1 MRVDRPARGLAGQVR
16 ESADASSGAL
26 LAVRFHIVPLRART
40 RRPRLAAP
48 QARPDATLI
57 LFPFLMSNPSATST
71 RLSAPELRATVSLA
85 AIFALRMLGLFMI
98 MPVFS
103 VYAKTIPGGDNVL
116 LVGIALGAYGV
127 TQSMLYIFYGW
138 ISDKLGRKPV
148 IAFGLLVFAV
158 GSFVAAAGHSMTWI
172 IAGRV
177 IQGMGAVSSA
187 VIAFIADLT
196 HEENRTKA
204 MAMVGGSI
212 GVSFAVA
219 IVGAPIVFHWVGMS
233 GLFTV
238 IGVLSILAV
247 GVVFWI
253 VPDPPA
259 HPVHVKA
266 PFAEVLRN
274 VELLRLN
281 FGVLVLHATQTA
293 LFLVVPR
300 ILVDGGLPVASH
312 WKIYLPVMALAFVLM
327 VPAIIAAEK
336 RGKMK
341 SVMLS
346 AIGLILIGQLLL
358 GAAPHTLWSVAAIL
372 FVYFLG
378 FNVLEASQP
387 SLVSKLA
394 PGTRKGAAA
403 GVYNTTQ
410 SIGLALGGVIGGWLL
425 KLDGPSAV
433 FFACSA
439 LVLAWLLVAAW
450 MKPPPRRTERAA

>member
-1 MRVDRPARGLAGQVR
+1 M
-16 ESADASSGAL
+16 
-26 LAVRFHIVPLRART
+26 
-40 RRPRLAAP
+40 
-48 QARPDATLI
+48 
-57 LFPFLMSNPSATST
+57 ST

-103 VYAKTIPGGDNVL
+103 IYAKTIPGGDDVF

-148 IAFGLLVFAV
+148 IAFGLLVFAL
-158 GSFVAAAGHSMTWI
+158 GSFVAAAGHSMAWI

-196 HEENRTKA
+196 EEENRTKA
-204 MAMVGGSI
+204 MAMVGASI

-219 IVGAPIVFHWVGMS
+219 IVGAPILFHWVGMS

-238 IGVLSILAV
+238 IGVLSIVAV
-247 GVVFWI
+247 GVVLWV
-253 VPDPPA
+253 VPDPPVP
-259 HPVHVKA
+259 PVHVKA
-266 PFAEVLRN
+266 PFAEVLHN

-300 ILVDGGLPVASH
+300 ILEAGGLPVASH
-312 WKIYLPVMALAFVLM
+312 WKIYLPVMGLAFVMM

-341 SVMLS
+341 AVMLS
-346 AIGLILIGQLLL
+346 AIFLILIGQLLL

-433 FFACSA
+433 FFSCSA
-439 LVLAWLLVAAW
+439 LVLAWLIVAW
-450 MKPPPRRTERAA
+450 KMKAPPRRVERAA

>member
-1 MRVDRPARGLAGQVR
+1 M
-16 ESADASSGAL
+16 
-26 LAVRFHIVPLRART
+26 
-40 RRPRLAAP
+40 
-48 QARPDATLI
+48 
-57 LFPFLMSNPSATST
+57 
-71 RLSAPELRATVSLA
+71 SAPELRATVSLA

-103 VYAKTIPGGDNVL
+103 VYAKTIPGGDNLL

-138 ISDKLGRKPV
+138 ISDKVGRKPV
-148 IAFGLLVFAV
+148 IATGLLIFAI
-158 GSFVAAAGHSMTWI
+158 GSFVAAGAHDMTWI
-172 IAGRV
+172 IVGRV

-187 VIAFIADLT
+187 VLAFIADLT
-196 HEENRTKA
+196 AEEHRTKA

-212 GVSFAVA
+212 GMSFAVA

-233 GLFTV
+233 GLFALV
-238 IGVLSILAV
+238 GVFSILAV
-247 GVVFWI
+247 GVVIWV
-253 VPDPPA
+253 VPDAPRK
-259 HPVHVKA
+259 PVHVPA
-266 PFAEVLRN
+266 PFAEVLHN

-300 ILVDGGLPVASH
+300 LLVDAGLPVASH
-312 WKIYLPVMALAFVLM
+312 WMIYLPVMGLSFVLM
-327 VPAIIAAEK
+327 VPAIIVAEK

-341 SVMLS
+341 AVLVS

-358 GAAPHTLWSVAAIL
+358 GSLAHTLVIVSAVL

-378 FNVLEASQP
+378 FNILEASQP

-394 PGTRKGAAA
+394 PGNRKGAAT

-410 SIGLALGGVIGGWLL
+410 SIGLALGGVVGGWML
-425 KLDGPSAV
+425 KHEGASAV
-433 FFACSA
+433 FYTCSG
-439 LVLAWLLVAAW
+439 LVLCWLIIAAN
-450 MKPPPRRTERAA
+450 MKAPPKRAEAKRA

>member
-1 MRVDRPARGLAGQVR
+1 
-16 ESADASSGAL
+16 
-26 LAVRFHIVPLRART
+26 
-40 RRPRLAAP
+40 
-48 QARPDATLI
+48 
-57 LFPFLMSNPSATST
+57 
-71 RLSAPELRATVSLA
+71 
-85 AIFALRMLGLFMI
+85 
-98 MPVFS
+98 
-103 VYAKTIPGGDNVL
+103 VL

-127 TQSMLYIFYGW
+127 TQSLLYIFYGW
-138 ISDKLGRKPV
+138 VSDKLGRKPV
-148 IAFGLLVFAV
+148 IAFGLIVFAI
-158 GSFVAAAGHSMTWI
+158 GSFVAAVGHSMTWI
-172 IAGRV
+172 IVGRV

-196 HEENRTKA
+196 SEENRTKA
-204 MAMVGGSI
+204 MAMVGASI

-219 IVGAPIVFHWVGMS
+219 IVGAPIVFEWVGMS
-233 GLFTV
+233 GLFTL
-238 IGVLSILAV
+238 IGFLSILAV
-247 GVVFWI
+247 GVVIWV
-253 VPDPPA
+253 VPDAPKP
-259 HPVHVKA
+259 PVHVKA
-266 PFAEVLRN
+266 PFAEVLHN

-300 ILVDGGLPVASH
+300 ILEAGGLPVAAH
-312 WKIYLPVMALAFVLM
+312 WKVYLPVMGLAFVMM

-341 SVMLS
+341 AVMVS

-358 GAAPHTLWSVAAIL
+358 GAGPHTLWSVAAVL

-410 SIGLALGGVIGGWLL
+410 SIGLAIGGVIGGWLL
-425 KLDGPSAV
+425 KVDGQSAV
-433 FFACSA
+433 FFACSG
-439 LVLAWLLVAAW
+439 LVFAWLIVAAN
-450 MKPPPRRTERAA
+450 MKPPPQKVRRTA

>member
-1 MRVDRPARGLAGQVR
+1 
-16 ESADASSGAL
+16 
-26 LAVRFHIVPLRART
+26 
-40 RRPRLAAP
+40 
-48 QARPDATLI
+48 
-57 LFPFLMSNPSATST
+57 MSNPSATSS

-103 VYAKTIPGGDNVL
+103 IYAKTIPGGDNVF
-116 LVGIALGAYGV
+116 LVGLALGAYGV

-148 IAFGLLVFAV
+148 IAFGLIVFAI

-172 IAGRV
+172 IVGRV

-196 HEENRTKA
+196 TEDNRTKA

-238 IGVLSILAV
+238 IGILSILAV
-247 GVVFWI
+247 GVVFWV
-253 VPDPPA
+253 VPDAPRP
-259 HPVHVKA
+259 PVHVKA
-266 PFAEVLRN
+266 PFAEVLHN

-300 ILVDGGLPVASH
+300 ILEAGGLPVASH
-312 WKIYLPVMALAFVLM
+312 WKIYLPVMGLAFVMM

-341 SVMLS
+341 GVMLG

-425 KLDGPSAV
+425 KVDGQSAV

-439 LVLAWLLVAAW
+439 LVFAWLVVAAN
-450 MKPPPRRTERAA
+450 MKAPPRKVQRVV

>member
-1 MRVDRPARGLAGQVR
+1 M
-16 ESADASSGAL
+16 SA
-26 LAVRFHIVPLRART
+26 H
-40 RRPRLAAP
+40 
-48 QARPDATLI
+48 
-57 LFPFLMSNPSATST
+57 
-71 RLSAPELRATVSLA
+71 ELRATVSLA

-103 VYAKTIPGGDNVL
+103 IYAKTIPGGDNVL

-127 TQSMLYIFYGW
+127 TQSLLYIFYGW
-138 ISDKLGRKPV
+138 ISDKVGRKPV
-148 IAFGLLVFAV
+148 IATGLLIFAL
-158 GSFVAAAGHSMTWI
+158 GSFVAAFAHDMTWI
-172 IAGRV
+172 IVGRV

-196 HEENRTKA
+196 AEEHRTKA

-233 GLFTV
+233 GLFALV
-238 IGVLSILAV
+238 GVFSIMAIGVVLWV
-247 GVVFWI
+247 
-253 VPDPPA
+253 VPDAPK
-259 HPVHVKA
+259 PVHVPA
-266 PFAEVLRN
+266 PFHEVLHNR
-274 VELLRLN
+274 ELLRLN

-300 ILVDGGLPVASH
+300 ILEAGGLPVASH
-312 WKIYLPVMALAFVLM
+312 WKIYLPVMGLAFVMM

-341 SVMLS
+341 AVLLG

-358 GAAPHTLWSVAAIL
+358 GVAAHTIMAVAAIL
-372 FVYFLG
+372 FIYFLG
-378 FNVLEASQP
+378 FNILEASQP

-394 PGTRKGAAA
+394 PGNRKGAAA

-410 SIGLALGGVIGGWLL
+410 SIGLAMGGVIGGWLL
-425 KLDGPSAV
+425 KVDGQSAV
-433 FFACSA
+433 FFACSG
-439 LVLAWLLVAAW
+439 LVACWLIIAAS
-450 MKPPPRRTERAA
+450 MKQPPRKA

>member
-1 MRVDRPARGLAGQVR
+1 M
-16 ESADASSGAL
+16 
-26 LAVRFHIVPLRART
+26 
-40 RRPRLAAP
+40 
-48 QARPDATLI
+48 
-57 LFPFLMSNPSATST
+57 
-71 RLSAPELRATVSLA
+71 SAPELRATVSLA
-85 AIFALRMLGLFMI
+85 GIFALRMLGLFMI

-103 VYAKTIPGGDNVL
+103 VYAKTIPGGENVL

-127 TQSMLYIFYGW
+127 TQSLLYIFYGW
-138 ISDKLGRKPV
+138 ASDKLGRKPV
-148 IAFGLLVFAV
+148 IATGLLIFAL
-158 GSFVAAAGHSMTWI
+158 GSFVAAMAHDMTWI
-172 IAGRV
+172 IVGRV

-196 HEENRTKA
+196 AEEHRTKA

-212 GVSFAVA
+212 GISFAVA
-219 IVGAPIVFHWVGMS
+219 IVGAPIVYQWVGMN
-233 GLFTV
+233 GLFALV
-238 IGVLSILAV
+238 GGLSLLAIGVVLWV
-247 GVVFWI
+247 
-253 VPDPPA
+253 VPDAPK
-259 HPVHVKA
+259 PVHVRA

-300 ILVDGGLPVASH
+300 ILVAGGLPVASH
-312 WKIYLPVMALAFVLM
+312 WEVYLPVMGLSFVMM

-341 SVMLS
+341 PVLCG
-346 AIGLILIGQLLL
+346 AITLILIGQLLL
-358 GAAPHTLWSVAAIL
+358 GTAPHTILSVAAIL

-378 FNVLEASQP
+378 FNILEASQP

-410 SIGLALGGVIGGWLL
+410 SIGLALGGVVGGWLM
-425 KLDGPSAV
+425 KSVGQDAV
-433 FFACSA
+433 FYACSG
-439 LVLAWLLVAAW
+439 LVLGWLIIAAN
-450 MKPPPRRTERAA
+450 MKPVRKI

>member
-1 MRVDRPARGLAGQVR
+1 
-16 ESADASSGAL
+16 
-26 LAVRFHIVPLRART
+26 
-40 RRPRLAAP
+40 
-48 QARPDATLI
+48 
-57 LFPFLMSNPSATST
+57 
-71 RLSAPELRATVSLA
+71 
-85 AIFALRMLGLFMI
+85 
-98 MPVFS
+98 
-103 VYAKTIPGGDNVL
+103 
-116 LVGIALGAYGV
+116 
-127 TQSMLYIFYGW
+127 
-138 ISDKLGRKPV
+138 
-148 IAFGLLVFAV
+148 
-158 GSFVAAAGHSMTWI
+158 
-172 IAGRV
+172 V

-238 IGVLSILAV
+238 IGVLSILAI

-266 PFAEVLRN
+266 PFAEVLHN

-300 ILVDGGLPVASH
+300 ILEEGGLPVASH
-312 WKIYLPVMALAFVLM
+312 WKIYLPVMALAFVMM

-433 FFACSA
+433 FYACSV

-450 MKPPPRRTERAA
+450 MKPPPRRTGRAA

>member
-1 MRVDRPARGLAGQVR
+1 M
-16 ESADASSGAL
+16 
-26 LAVRFHIVPLRART
+26 
-40 RRPRLAAP
+40 
-48 QARPDATLI
+48 
-57 LFPFLMSNPSATST
+57 
-71 RLSAPELRATVSLA
+71 RATVSLA
-85 AIFALRMLGLFMI
+85 GIFALRMLGLFMI

-127 TQSMLYIFYGW
+127 TQSLLYIFYGW
-138 ISDKLGRKPV
+138 ASDKLGRKPV
-148 IAFGLLVFAV
+148 IATGLVIFAL
-158 GSFVAAAGHSMTWI
+158 GSFVAAMAHDMTWI
-172 IAGRV
+172 IVGRV

-196 HEENRTKA
+196 ADEHRTKA

-212 GVSFAVA
+212 GVSFAIA
-219 IVGAPIVFHWVGMS
+219 IVGAPIVYQWVGMN
-233 GLFTV
+233 GLFALV
-238 IGVLSILAV
+238 GVLSLLAV
-247 GVVFWI
+247 GVVLWI
-253 VPDPPA
+253 VPDA
-259 HPVHVKA
+259 AKPVHVRA
-266 PFAEVLRN
+266 PFAEVLHN

-300 ILVDGGLPVASH
+300 ILVAGGLPVASH
-312 WKIYLPVMALAFVLM
+312 WEVYLPVMGLSFVMM

-341 SVMLS
+341 PVLCG
-346 AIGLILIGQLLL
+346 AIALILIGQLLL
-358 GAAPHTLWSVAAIL
+358 GTAPHTILSVAGIL

-378 FNVLEASQP
+378 FNILEASQP

-410 SIGLALGGVIGGWLL
+410 SIGLALGGVAGGWLM
-425 KLDGPSAV
+425 KSAGQNAV
-433 FFACSA
+433 FFACSG
-439 LVLAWLLVAAW
+439 LVLAWLIIAAN
-450 MKPPPRRTERAA
+450 MKAPRKA

>member
-1 MRVDRPARGLAGQVR
+1 M
-16 ESADASSGAL
+16 
-26 LAVRFHIVPLRART
+26 
-40 RRPRLAAP
+40 
-48 QARPDATLI
+48 
-57 LFPFLMSNPSATST
+57 
-71 RLSAPELRATVSLA
+71 SAPEMRATMSLA

-127 TQSMLYIFYGW
+127 TQSLLYIFYGW
-138 ISDKLGRKPV
+138 VSDKLGRKPV
-148 IAFGLLVFAV
+148 IAFGLIVFAI
-158 GSFVAAAGHSMTWI
+158 GSFVAAVGHSMTWI
-172 IAGRV
+172 IVGRV

-196 HEENRTKA
+196 TEENRTKA
-204 MAMVGGSI
+204 MAMVGASI

-219 IVGAPIVFHWVGMS
+219 IVGAPIVFQWVGMS
-233 GLFTV
+233 GLFTL
-238 IGVLSILAV
+238 IGFLSILAV
-247 GVVFWI
+247 GVVIWV
-253 VPDPPA
+253 VPDAPKP
-259 HPVHVKA
+259 PVHVKA
-266 PFAEVLRN
+266 PFAEVLHN

-300 ILVDGGLPVASH
+300 ILEAGGLPVAAH
-312 WKIYLPVMALAFVLM
+312 WKVYLPVMGLAFVLM

-341 SVMLS
+341 AVMLG
-346 AIGLILIGQLLL
+346 AILLILIGQLLL

-372 FVYFLG
+372 FIYFLG

-410 SIGLALGGVIGGWLL
+410 SIGLAIGGVIGGWLL
-425 KLDGPSAV
+425 KVDGQSAV
-433 FFACSA
+433 FFACSG
-439 LVLAWLLVAAW
+439 LVLAWLIVAAN
-450 MKPPPRRTERAA
+450 MKPPPQKIRRTA

>member
-1 MRVDRPARGLAGQVR
+1 V
-16 ESADASSGAL
+16 
-26 LAVRFHIVPLRART
+26 IV
-40 RRPRLAAP
+40 
-48 QARPDATLI
+48 
-57 LFPFLMSNPSATST
+57 
-71 RLSAPELRATVSLA
+71 
-85 AIFALRMLGLFMI
+85 
-98 MPVFS
+98 
-103 VYAKTIPGGDNVL
+103 
-116 LVGIALGAYGV
+116 
-127 TQSMLYIFYGW
+127 
-138 ISDKLGRKPV
+138 
-148 IAFGLLVFAV
+148 FGLIVFAI
-158 GSFVAAAGHSMTWI
+158 GSFVAAVGHSMTWI
-172 IAGRV
+172 IVGRV

-196 HEENRTKA
+196 AEENRTKA

-219 IVGAPIVFHWVGMS
+219 IVGAPIVFEWVGMS
-233 GLFTV
+233 GLFTL
-238 IGVLSILAV
+238 IGFLSILAV
-247 GVVFWI
+247 GVVIWV
-253 VPDPPA
+253 VPDAPTP
-259 HPVHVKA
+259 PVHVKA
-266 PFAEVLRN
+266 PFAEVLHN

-300 ILVDGGLPVASH
+300 ILEAGGLPVAAH
-312 WKIYLPVMALAFVLM
+312 WKVYLPVMGLAFVMM

-341 SVMLS
+341 AVMVS

-358 GAAPHTLWSVAAIL
+358 GAAPHTLWSVAAVL

-410 SIGLALGGVIGGWLL
+410 SIGLAIGGVIGGWLL
-425 KLDGPSAV
+425 KVDGQSAV
-433 FFACSA
+433 FFACSG
-439 LVLAWLLVAAW
+439 LVFAWLVVAAN
-450 MKPPPRRTERAA
+450 MKPPPQKVRRTA

>member
-1 MRVDRPARGLAGQVR
+1 M
-16 ESADASSGAL
+16 
-26 LAVRFHIVPLRART
+26 
-40 RRPRLAAP
+40 
-48 QARPDATLI
+48 
-57 LFPFLMSNPSATST
+57 
-71 RLSAPELRATVSLA
+71 SAPEMRATVSLA
-85 AIFALRMLGLFMI
+85 GIFALRMLGLFMI

-127 TQSMLYIFYGW
+127 TQSLLYIFYGW
-138 ISDKLGRKPV
+138 ASDKLGRKPV
-148 IAFGLLVFAV
+148 IAAGLLMFAL
-158 GSFVAAAGHSMTWI
+158 GSFVAAMAHDMTWI
-172 IAGRV
+172 IVGRV

-196 HEENRTKA
+196 AEEHRTKA

-212 GVSFAVA
+212 GVSFAIA
-219 IVGAPIVFHWVGMS
+219 IVGAPIVYQWVGMN
-233 GLFTV
+233 GLFALV
-238 IGVLSILAV
+238 GVLSLLAV
-247 GVVFWI
+247 GVVLWI
-253 VPDPPA
+253 VPDAPK
-259 HPVHVKA
+259 PVHVRA
-266 PFAEVLRN
+266 PFAEVLHN

-300 ILVDGGLPVASH
+300 ILVAGGLPVASH
-312 WKIYLPVMALAFVLM
+312 WEVYLPVMGLSFVMM

-341 SVMLS
+341 PVLCG
-346 AIGLILIGQLLL
+346 AIALILIGQLLL
-358 GAAPHTLWSVAAIL
+358 GLAPHTILSVAAIL

-378 FNVLEASQP
+378 FNILEASQP

-410 SIGLALGGVIGGWLL
+410 SIGLALGGVVGGWLM
-425 KLDGPSAV
+425 KSAGQNAV
-433 FFACSA
+433 FFACSG
-439 LVLAWLLVAAW
+439 LVLGWLIIAAN
-450 MKPPPRRTERAA
+450 MKAPRKA

>member
-1 MRVDRPARGLAGQVR
+1 
-16 ESADASSGAL
+16 
-26 LAVRFHIVPLRART
+26 
-40 RRPRLAAP
+40 
-48 QARPDATLI
+48 
-57 LFPFLMSNPSATST
+57 MSNPTVSST
-71 RLSAPELRATVSLA
+71 RLSAPELRAIVSLA
-85 AIFALRMLGLFMI
+85 SIFALRMLGLFMI

-103 VYAKTIPGGDNVL
+103 IYAKTIPGGDNVF
-116 LVGIALGAYGV
+116 LVGVALGAYGV
-127 TQSMLYIFYGW
+127 TQSLLYIFYGW
-138 ISDKLGRKPV
+138 VSDKLGRKPV
-148 IAFGLLVFAV
+148 IAFGLIVFAI
-158 GSFVAAAGHSMTWI
+158 GSFVAAYGHSMTWI
-172 IAGRV
+172 IVGRV

-196 HEENRTKA
+196 SDENRTKA

-219 IVGAPIVFHWVGMS
+219 IVGAPIVFQWVGMS

-238 IGVLSILAV
+238 IGFLSIVAV
-247 GVVFWI
+247 GVVVWV
-253 VPDPPA
+253 VPDAPA
-259 HPVHVKA
+259 PPVHVRA
-266 PFAEVLRN
+266 PFAEVLHN

-300 ILVDGGLPVASH
+300 ILEAGGLPVASH
-312 WKIYLPVMALAFVLM
+312 WKVYLPVMGLAFVMM

-341 SVMLS
+341 IVMVS
-346 AIGLILIGQLLL
+346 AIALILIGQLLL
-358 GAAPHTLWSVAAIL
+358 GVAPHTLWSVAGIL

-410 SIGLALGGVIGGWLL
+410 SIGLALGGVLGGWLL
-425 KLDGPSAV
+425 KVDGQSAV
-433 FFACSA
+433 FFACSG
-439 LVLAWLLVAAW
+439 LVLAWLIVAAN
-450 MKPPPRRTERAA
+450 MKPPPQKVRQVVSP

>member
-1 MRVDRPARGLAGQVR
+1 M
-16 ESADASSGAL
+16 
-26 LAVRFHIVPLRART
+26 
-40 RRPRLAAP
+40 
-48 QARPDATLI
+48 
-57 LFPFLMSNPSATST
+57 
-71 RLSAPELRATVSLA
+71 RATVSLA
-85 AIFALRMLGLFMI
+85 SIFALRMLGLFMI

-138 ISDKLGRKPV
+138 ASDKLGRKPV
-148 IAFGLLVFAV
+148 IATGLAIFAL

-196 HEENRTKA
+196 TDEHRTKA

-219 IVGAPIVFHWVGMS
+219 IVGAPIVFHWVGMN
-233 GLFTV
+233 GLFALV
-238 IGVLSILAV
+238 GALSIAAIGIVLWV
-247 GVVFWI
+247 
-253 VPDPPA
+253 VPDAPK
-259 HPVHVKA
+259 PVHVRA
-266 PFAEVLRN
+266 PFAEVLHN

-300 ILVDGGLPVASH
+300 ILEAAGLPVASH
-312 WKIYLPVMALAFVLM
+312 WKVYLPVMGLSFVMM

-341 SVMLS
+341 PVLLG
-346 AIGLILIGQLLL
+346 AIAAILIGQLLL
-358 GAAPHTLWSVAAIL
+358 GAAPHTILTVAAIL

-378 FNVLEASQP
+378 FNILEASQP

-410 SIGLALGGVIGGWLL
+410 SIGLALGGVAGGWLV
-425 KLDGPSAV
+425 KLAGQNAV
-433 FFACSA
+433 FFACSG
-439 LVLAWLLVAAW
+439 LVLAWLIIAAN
-450 MKPPPRRTERAA
+450 MKPPRKA

>member
-1 MRVDRPARGLAGQVR
+1 
-16 ESADASSGAL
+16 
-26 LAVRFHIVPLRART
+26 
-40 RRPRLAAP
+40 
-48 QARPDATLI
+48 
-57 LFPFLMSNPSATST
+57 MSNPTVTST
-71 RLSAPELRATVSLA
+71 RLSASELRATVSLA
-85 AIFALRMLGLFMI
+85 SIFALRMLGLFMI

-103 VYAKTIPGGDNVL
+103 IYARTIPGGDNVF

-127 TQSMLYIFYGW
+127 TQSLLYIFYGW
-138 ISDKLGRKPV
+138 VSDKLGRKPV
-148 IAFGLLVFAV
+148 IAFGLIVFAI
-158 GSFVAAAGHSMTWI
+158 GSFVAAFGHSMTWI
-172 IAGRV
+172 IVGRV

-196 HEENRTKA
+196 SDENRTKA

-219 IVGAPIVFHWVGMS
+219 IVGAPIVFQWVGMS

-238 IGVLSILAV
+238 IGFLSIVAV
-247 GVVFWI
+247 GVVVWI
-253 VPDPPA
+253 VPDAPA
-259 HPVHVKA
+259 PPVHVKA
-266 PFAEVLRN
+266 PFAEVLHN

-300 ILVDGGLPVASH
+300 ILEAGGLPVASH
-312 WKIYLPVMALAFVLM
+312 WKIYLPVMGLAFVMM

-341 SVMLS
+341 IVMVS
-346 AIGLILIGQLLL
+346 AIALILIGQLLL
-358 GAAPHTLWSVAAIL
+358 GAAPHTLWSVAGIL

-410 SIGLALGGVIGGWLL
+410 SIGLALGGVLGGWLL
-425 KLDGPSAV
+425 KVDGQSAV
-433 FFACSA
+433 FFACSG
-439 LVLAWLLVAAW
+439 LVLAWLIVAAN
-450 MKPPPRRTERAA
+450 MKPPPQKVRQVVSP

>member
-1 MRVDRPARGLAGQVR
+1 
-16 ESADASSGAL
+16 
-26 LAVRFHIVPLRART
+26 
-40 RRPRLAAP
+40 
-48 QARPDATLI
+48 
-57 LFPFLMSNPSATST
+57 MSNPSVTSS
-71 RLSAPELRATVSLA
+71 RMSAPELRATVSLA
-85 AIFALRMLGLFMI
+85 GIFALRMLGLFMI

-138 ISDKLGRKPV
+138 ASDKIGRKPIIV
-148 IAFGLLVFAV
+148 TGLLIFAL
-158 GSFVAAAGHSMTWI
+158 GSFVAALAHDMTWI
-172 IAGRV
+172 IVGRV

-196 HEENRTKA
+196 AEAHRTKA

-212 GVSFAVA
+212 GISFAVA
-219 IVGAPIVFHWVGMS
+219 IVGAPIVYQWVGMN
-233 GLFTV
+233 GLFALV
-238 IGVLSILAV
+238 GVLSLVAV
-247 GVVFWI
+247 GVVLLV
-253 VPDPPA
+253 VPDAPK
-259 HPVHVKA
+259 PVHVRA

-312 WKIYLPVMALAFVLM
+312 WEVYLPVMGLSFVMM

-341 SVMLS
+341 PVLCG
-346 AIGLILIGQLLL
+346 AIALILIGQLLL
-358 GAAPHTLWSVAAIL
+358 GTAPHTILSVAAIL

-378 FNVLEASQP
+378 FNILEASQP

-410 SIGLALGGVIGGWLL
+410 SIGLALGGVVSGWLM
-425 KLDGPSAV
+425 KSVGQNAV
-433 FFACSA
+433 FFTCSG
-439 LVLAWLLVAAW
+439 LVLAWLIIAAN
-450 MKPPPRRTERAA
+450 MKPLRKA

>member
-1 MRVDRPARGLAGQVR
+1 M
-16 ESADASSGAL
+16 
-26 LAVRFHIVPLRART
+26 
-40 RRPRLAAP
+40 
-48 QARPDATLI
+48 
-57 LFPFLMSNPSATST
+57 
-71 RLSAPELRATVSLA
+71 SAPELRATAALA
-85 AIFALRMLGLFMI
+85 GIFALRMLGLFMI

-103 VYAKTIPGGDNVL
+103 VYAKTIPGGDNLL

-138 ISDKLGRKPV
+138 ASDKLGRKPV
-148 IAFGLLVFAV
+148 IAAGLLIFAV
-158 GSFVAAAGHSMTWI
+158 GSFVAAVGHSMAWI
-172 IAGRV
+172 IVGRV

-196 HEENRTKA
+196 AEEHRTKA

-212 GVSFAVA
+212 GISFAVA
-219 IVGAPIVFHWVGMS
+219 IVGAPIVFHWVGMN
-233 GLFTV
+233 GLFALV
-238 IGVLSILAV
+238 GVLSVLAV
-247 GVVFWI
+247 GVVLWV
-253 VPDPPA
+253 VPDAPK
-259 HPVHVKA
+259 PVHVRA
-266 PFAEVLRN
+266 PFAEVLHN

-300 ILVDGGLPVASH
+300 ILEGGGLPVASH
-312 WKIYLPVMALAFVLM
+312 WKVYLPVMGLSFVMM

-341 SVMLS
+341 PVLLG

-358 GAAPHTLWSVAAIL
+358 GAAPHTILSVAAIL

-378 FNVLEASQP
+378 FNILEASQP

-410 SIGLALGGVIGGWLL
+410 SIGLALGGVVGGWLM
-425 KLDGPSAV
+425 KSAGPNAV
-433 FFACSA
+433 FFACSG
-439 LVLAWLLVAAW
+439 LVLGWLIIAAN
-450 MKPPPRRTERAA
+450 MKTPPRKVQAAGRGEA

>member
-1 MRVDRPARGLAGQVR
+1 M
-16 ESADASSGAL
+16 
-26 LAVRFHIVPLRART
+26 
-40 RRPRLAAP
+40 
-48 QARPDATLI
+48 
-57 LFPFLMSNPSATST
+57 
-71 RLSAPELRATVSLA
+71 SAPEMRATVSLA

-103 VYAKTIPGGDNVL
+103 IYAKTIPGGDNVL

-138 ISDKLGRKPV
+138 VSDQIGRKPV
-148 IAFGLLVFAV
+148 IATGLLIFAI
-158 GSFVAAAGHSMTWI
+158 GSFVAAFAHDMTWI
-172 IAGRV
+172 IVGRV

-196 HEENRTKA
+196 AEEHRTKA

-219 IVGAPIVFHWVGMS
+219 IVGAPIVFQWVGMS
-233 GLFTV
+233 GLFTLV
-238 IGVLSILAV
+238 GVFSLLAIGVVLWV
-247 GVVFWI
+247 
-253 VPDPPA
+253 VPDAPK
-259 HPVHVKA
+259 PVHVRA
-266 PFAEVLRN
+266 PFAEVLHN

-300 ILVDGGLPVASH
+300 ILEAGGLPVASH
-312 WKIYLPVMALAFVLM
+312 WKVYLPVMGLAFVMM

-336 RGKMK
+336 RGRMK
-341 SVMLS
+341 AELVS
-346 AIGLILIGQLLL
+346 AIALVLLGQLLL
-358 GAAPHTLWSVAAIL
+358 GAAPHTILTVAAIL

-378 FNVLEASQP
+378 FNILEASQP

-394 PGTRKGAAA
+394 PGQRKGAAA

-410 SIGLALGGVIGGWLL
+410 SIGLALGGVLGGWLL
-425 KLDGPSAV
+425 KHEGASAV
-433 FFACSA
+433 FFACSG
-439 LVLAWLLVAAW
+439 LVLCWMLVAAT
-450 MKPPPRRTERAA
+450 MKAPPRRAIGSASAM